1 MKLAVEDLLLVK
13 NINHKLNK
21 YSFGVFFFIIF
32 HKFRWWF
39 NLKKNLIISFFALS
53 IIGVIMVYSASMI
66 WAMYKT
72 GSSEYFLTRQLIFFL
87 LGLAAYFFI
96 VKIDASIYQKKKNII
111 ILIAFVLL
119 ILVLI
124 PGIGIVRGGARSWIG
139 FGDFSFQPSEY
150 VKLAMIIFTANYLEK
165 NKEDITK
172 LSTLLPILMVVIL
185 IFGLI
190 MLEPDFGTGFILT
203 LTILAMILIS
213 GIKKRYT
220 FMALIAGILVFLV
233 LIISAPYRLQ
243 RIFAY
248 LDPYEDPLGSGFQ
261 IIQSLYAISPNGF
274 FGRGLFKSFQKYYFL
289 PEPQTDFIFAIIV
302 EELGFIGGIFII
314 ILFIILFYNGLLI
327 AIRAKTLFQ
336 TYLASG
342 IIFSI
347 FIQFFINI
355 GVVIGLLPV
364 TGVTLPF
371 LSYGGSSLIMNFIM
385 MGILV
390 NISKNI

>member
-1 MKLAVEDLLLVK
+1 MVLA
-13 NINHKLNK
+13 
-21 YSFGVFFFIIF
+21 
-32 HKFRWWF
+32 
-39 NLKKNLIISFFALS
+39 
-53 IIGVIMVYSASMI
+53 IIGVLMVYSSSMI
-66 WAMYKT
+66 WAGYKM
-72 GSSEYFLTRQLIFFL
+72 GNDKYFLIRQLIFFL
-87 LGLAAYFFI
+87 IGLTIFFI
-96 VKIDASIYQKKKNII
+96 VIKIDSNIYQKYRNII
-111 ILIAFVLL
+111 MIISLLLL
-119 ILVLI
+119 IIVLI

-139 FGDFSFQPSEY
+139 FGDISIQPSEFA
-150 VKLAMIIFTANYLEK
+150 KLTLIIFTANYLEK
-165 NKEDITK
+165 NKEEISNLK
-172 LSTLLPILMVVIL
+172 TLMPILFIVLLVFL
-185 IFGLI
+185 LI

-203 LTILAMILIS
+203 LTILSMILIS
-213 GIKKRYT
+213 GIKKRYMI
-220 FMALIAGILVFLV
+220 FAILIGLLGFVSLIL
-233 LIISAPYRLQ
+233 SAPYRLE

-302 EELGFIGGIFII
+302 EELGFIGGVFII
-314 ILFIILFYNGLLI
+314 VLFILLFYYGILI
-327 AIRAKTLFQ
+327 AIKAKTLFQ
-336 TYLASG
+336 TYLACG
-342 IIFSI
+342 IILSI

-390 NISKNI
+390 NISKNDSYL

>member
-1 MKLAVEDLLLVK
+1 
-13 NINHKLNK
+13 
-21 YSFGVFFFIIF
+21 
-32 HKFRWWF
+32 
-39 NLKKNLIISFFALS
+39 
-53 IIGVIMVYSASMI
+53 
-66 WAMYKT
+66 
-72 GSSEYFLTRQLIFFL
+72 
-87 LGLAAYFFI
+87 
-96 VKIDASIYQKKKNII
+96 
-111 ILIAFVLL
+111 
-119 ILVLI
+119 
-124 PGIGIVRGGARSWIG
+124 
-139 FGDFSFQPSEY
+139 
-150 VKLAMIIFTANYLEK
+150 
-165 NKEDITK
+165 
-172 LSTLLPILMVVIL
+172 
-185 IFGLI
+185 

-203 LTILAMILIS
+203 LTILSMILIS

-220 FMALIAGILVFLV
+220 FIAILIGVMGFVALIL
-233 LIISAPYRLQ
+233 SAPYRLE

-302 EELGFIGGIFII
+302 EELGFIGGVFII
-314 ILFIILFYNGLLI
+314 VLFILLFYFGILI
-327 AIRAKTLFQ
+327 AIKAKTLFQ

-342 IIFSI
+342 IILSI

-390 NISKNI
+390 NISNDGDSCGKVISGVYQLLF

>member
-1 MKLAVEDLLLVK
+1 MALA
-13 NINHKLNK
+13 
-21 YSFGVFFFIIF
+21 
-32 HKFRWWF
+32 
-39 NLKKNLIISFFALS
+39 
-53 IIGVIMVYSASMI
+53 IIGVLMVYSSSMI
-66 WAMYKT
+66 WAGYKM
-72 GSSEYFLTRQLIFFL
+72 GNDKYFLIRQLIFFL
-87 LGLAAYFFI
+87 IGLSIFFI
-96 VKIDASIYQKKKNII
+96 VIKIDSNLYQKYRNII
-111 ILIAFVLL
+111 MIISLLLL
-119 ILVLI
+119 IIVLI

-139 FGDFSFQPSEY
+139 FGDISIQPSEFA
-150 VKLAMIIFTANYLEK
+150 KLALIIFTANYLEK
-165 NKEDITK
+165 NKEDISNLK
-172 LSTLLPILMVVIL
+172 TLIPILFIVLLVFL
-185 IFGLI
+185 LI

-203 LTILAMILIS
+203 LTILSMILIS

-220 FMALIAGILVFLV
+220 FIAILIGVMGFVV
-233 LIISAPYRLQ
+233 LILSAPYRLE

-248 LDPYEDPLGSGFQ
+248 LDPYDDPLGSGFQ

-302 EELGFIGGIFII
+302 EELGFIGGVVVIA
-314 ILFIILFYNGLLI
+314 LFVILFYNGLLI
-327 AIRAKTLFQ
+327 AIKAKTLFQ

-342 IIFSI
+342 IILSI

-390 NISKNI
+390 NISKSDS

>member
-1 MKLAVEDLLLVK
+1 
-13 NINHKLNK
+13 
-21 YSFGVFFFIIF
+21 
-32 HKFRWWF
+32 
-39 NLKKNLIISFFALS
+39 
-53 IIGVIMVYSASMI
+53 MVYSSSMI
-66 WAMYKT
+66 WAGYKM
-72 GSSEYFLTRQLIFFL
+72 GNDKYFLIRQLIFFL
-87 LGLAAYFFI
+87 IGLTIFFI
-96 VKIDASIYQKKKNII
+96 VIKIDSNLYQKYRNII
-111 ILIAFVLL
+111 MIISLVLL
-119 ILVLI
+119 IIVLI

-139 FGDFSFQPSEY
+139 FGDISIQPSEFA
-150 VKLAMIIFTANYLEK
+150 KLALIIFTANYLEK
-165 NKEDITK
+165 NKEEISNLK
-172 LSTLLPILMVVIL
+172 TLIPILFIVLLVFL
-185 IFGLI
+185 LI

-203 LTILAMILIS
+203 LTILSMILIS

-220 FMALIAGILVFLV
+220 IFALLIGVIGFVALIL
-233 LIISAPYRLQ
+233 SAPYRLE

-248 LDPYEDPLGSGFQ
+248 LDPYDDPLGSGFQ

-302 EELGFIGGIFII
+302 EELGFIGGVFII
-314 ILFIILFYNGLLI
+314 VLFILLFYFGILI
-327 AIRAKTLFQ
+327 AIKAKTLFQ

-342 IIFSI
+342 IILSI

-390 NISKNI
+390 NISKSEY

>member
-1 MKLAVEDLLLVK
+1 
-13 NINHKLNK
+13 
-21 YSFGVFFFIIF
+21 
-32 HKFRWWF
+32 
-39 NLKKNLIISFFALS
+39 
-53 IIGVIMVYSASMI
+53 MVYSSSMI
-66 WAMYKT
+66 WAGYKM
-72 GSSEYFLTRQLIFFL
+72 GNDKYFLIRQLIFFL
-87 LGLAAYFFI
+87 IGLSIFFI
-96 VKIDASIYQKKKNII
+96 VIKIDSNLYQKYRNII
-111 ILIAFVLL
+111 MIISLLLL
-119 ILVLI
+119 IIVLI

-139 FGDFSFQPSEY
+139 FGDISIQPSEFA
-150 VKLAMIIFTANYLEK
+150 KLALIIFTANYLEK
-165 NKEDITK
+165 NKEDISNLK
-172 LSTLLPILMVVIL
+172 TLIPILFIVLLVFL
-185 IFGLI
+185 LI

-203 LTILAMILIS
+203 LTILSMILIS

-220 FMALIAGILVFLV
+220 FIAILIGVIGFVALIL
-233 LIISAPYRLQ
+233 SAPYRLE

-248 LDPYEDPLGSGFQ
+248 LDPYDDPLGSGFQ

-302 EELGFIGGIFII
+302 EELGFIGGVFII
-314 ILFIILFYNGLLI
+314 VLFILLFYYGILI
-327 AIRAKTLFQ
+327 AIKAKSLFQ

-342 IIFSI
+342 IILSI

-390 NISKNI
+390 NISKSDSLL